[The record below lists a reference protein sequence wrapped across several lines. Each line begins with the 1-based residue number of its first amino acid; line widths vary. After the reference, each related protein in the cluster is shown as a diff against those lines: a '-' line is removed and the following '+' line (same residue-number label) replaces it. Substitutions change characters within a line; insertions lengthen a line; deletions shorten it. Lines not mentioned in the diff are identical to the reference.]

1 MKPYGHFFLAE
12 SFFFSIFS
20 YIIAYHIC
28 TIFISETSFNEPD
41 ASEISIDSAEMSYGS
56 ANQLT
61 DFNGTPIVYD
71 ADGNALSTPL
81 GDAWRALTYNSEKCF
96 S

>member
-1 MKPYGHFFLAE
+1 
-12 SFFFSIFS
+12 
-20 YIIAYHIC
+20 
-28 TIFISETSFNEPD
+28 
-41 ASEISIDSAEMSYGS
+41 MSYGS